1 MCLDLKRHEDA
12 WSFHH
17 ALEARL
23 TQFNLTQHPEKARLL
38 RFGRYAG
45 EDCKKRGE
53 EKPETFDFLGF
64 THFCSLA
71 KNGMFEVGAVGR
83 AIASCIET
91 SRPPDS
97 GVPIALKPVRKSE
110 LAEIDTTVTHIVLL
124 LRLPE
129 FRRHPFAT
137 RDQAWAFQSFEKWQQ
152 PSVAQVATVADFR
165 HVEHVDRLL
174 VAQKGKI
181 CHVVHYDIFCRL
193 RRNTT

>member
-71 KNGMFEVGAVGR
+71 KNGMFEVGR
-83 AIASCIET
+83 
-91 SRPPDS
+91 
-97 GVPIALKPVRKSE
+97 
-110 LAEIDTTVTHIVLL
+110 
-124 LRLPE
+124 
-129 FRRHPFAT
+129 
-137 RDQAWAFQSFEKWQQ
+137 
-152 PSVAQVATVADFR
+152 
-165 HVEHVDRLL
+165 L
-174 VAQKGKI
+174 VAQLPHASKLLGPPI
-181 CHVVHYDIFCRL
+181 PGCR
-193 RRNTT
+193 